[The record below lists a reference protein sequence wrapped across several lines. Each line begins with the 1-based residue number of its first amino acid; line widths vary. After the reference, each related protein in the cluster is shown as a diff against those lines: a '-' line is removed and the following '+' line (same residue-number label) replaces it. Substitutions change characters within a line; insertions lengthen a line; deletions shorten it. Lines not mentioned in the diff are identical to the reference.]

1 MVDDSGGWHNTSLV
15 GWTIFKIIDML
26 LILLFEKEMLL
37 TM

>member
-15 GWTIFKIIDML
+15 EWMIFKIIGML